1 MRKDGKDLERLV
13 QMVEKSLAPSARVE
27 HDIQMPIL
35 TSKSG
40 ATAQCDIVIWEGA
53 QPRQFVTIIEVQDRR
68 SQVKINDFR
77 GWIKK
82 REQVGAQRLICV
94 SRKDFPQSIKEE
106 AALQGGSVLLIVLRD
121 IRPDKIPLNFVSFT
135 LQYRHFE
142 IESIDKI
149 SPEINSSELLR
160 LNVREEFL
168 AMQEH
173 SLMDKIWSLDGRNA
187 LSLFQLCSTSIDN
200 PGESGHGVGKLRF
213 PLEGDPPIFSI
224 FKGLF
229 IRSGLSV
236 DFLYSNQLYSVPMS
250 VLAYEQDDHGTLA
263 WVMRGQL
270 ETPQGSL
277 RVQFP
282 IRKSASEEFIMR
294 DDEVCVQGLQASKME
309 VIEAGSRKDIS

>member
-27 HDIQMPIL
+27 HDVQMPVL
-35 TSKSG
+35 TSKRG
-40 ATAQCDIVIWEGA
+40 ATAQCDIVIWEGV
-53 QPRQFVTIIEVQDRR
+53 QPRQVVTIIEVQDRL

-77 GWIKK
+77 GWLKK

-94 SRKDFPQSIKEE
+94 SRKDFPESIKEE
-106 AALQGGSVLLIVLRD
+106 SAWQGGSVVLIVLRD
-121 IRPDKIPLNFVSFT
+121 LNADSIPLNFVSFM

-142 IESIDKI
+142 IESIDRI
-149 SPEINSSELLR
+149 SPEVSRSDLLR

-168 AMQEH
+168 AWQEH
-173 SLMDKIWSLDGRNA
+173 SFTDEVWSLDGRTA

-200 PGESGHGVGKLRF
+200 PGESCHGVGKLRF

-250 VLAYEQDDHGTLA
+250 VLAYEQDEHGALA

-282 IRKSASEEFIMR
+282 IRQSASEGFLMR
-294 DDEVCVQGLQASKME
+294 DDEVCVQGLQGTKME
-309 VIEAGSRKDIS
+309 VIEAASRKDFS